1 MNEELDPISI
11 EVPTAQITK
20 APFLELER
28 ELRKTIDQFTAHED
42 ISRNK
47 VKIDISLSI
56 IRTILYIAKQ
66 LAERVPDK
74 SGNDYDMA
82 DEFGLVK
89 LKEKTASWP
98 EPHETALFAY
108 RPEQLNHERRRE
120 IEALF
125 NNNASFKKVVES
137 TRKNREWLAPQYGL

>member
-28 ELRKTIDQFTAHED
+28 ELRKTIDQFTASED
-42 ISRNK
+42 IPRNK
-47 VKIDISLSI
+47 IKIDISLSI

-82 DEFGLVK
+82 DEFGLKK

-98 EPHETALFAY
+98 ETHETALFAY
-108 RPEQLNHERRRE
+108 RPEQLKPKRRRE
-120 IEALF
+120 IETLF
-125 NNNASFKKVVES
+125 NNNASFKNVVES
-137 TRKNREWLAPQYGL
+137 ARKNREWLAPQYGL

>member
-28 ELRKTIDQFTAHED
+28 ELRKTIDRFTATED
-42 ISRNK
+42 SSRNK

-56 IRTILYIAKQ
+56 IKTILYIAKQ

-74 SGNDYDMA
+74 SGKDYDMA

-98 EPHETALFAY
+98 ETHETALFAY
-108 RPEQLNHERRRE
+108 RPEQLKPERRRE

-137 TRKNREWLAPQYGL
+137 ARKNREWLAPQYGL

>member
-20 APFLELER
+20 APFLELEK
-28 ELRKTIDQFTAHED
+28 ELRKTIDQFTARED

-47 VKIDISLSI
+47 VKIDISFSI
-56 IRTILYIAKQ
+56 IKTILYIAKQ

-74 SGNDYDMA
+74 SGNDHGMM
-82 DEFGLVK
+82 DEYGLAK

-98 EPHETALFAY
+98 ETHETALFAY
-108 RPEQLNHERRRE
+108 RPEQLKPERLRE

-137 TRKNREWLAPQYGL
+137 ARKNREWLAPQYGL

>member
-20 APFLELER
+20 APFIELEK
-28 ELRKTIDQFTAHED
+28 ELREIMGQFTD
-42 ISRNK
+42 SDNISRNK

-56 IRTILYIAKQ
+56 IKTILFIAKQ
-66 LAERVPDK
+66 LAERVPEN

-82 DEFGLVK
+82 DEFGLIK

-98 EPHETALFAY
+98 ETHETALFAY
-108 RPEQLNHERRRE
+108 RPEQLKPERRRE
-120 IEALF
+120 IEVLF
-125 NNNASFKKVVES
+125 NNNASFKKVVDS
-137 TRKNREWLAPQYGL
+137 ARKNREWLAPQYGL